1 MKKYAFTLA
10 EVLITL
16 GVIGV
21 VAAMTIPSLIQNNKA
36 ARLRTQFLKSYST
49 ITQVYRIMQNDTEGS
64 LNSEYEHGTFYKNFS
79 KYLKGSLD
87 CGNYYEE
94 RINKKPC
101 YAPNAG
107 NNVYKSLNGA
117 ILGNSGER
125 LLDDGILVMPDS
137 SILYFENN
145 KEGDSAIYVSV
156 DLNGIDNGPNIW
168 GYDLFTFQFLDAL
181 EVKAMGDMGTDF
193 SPEQY
198 CDSSKSSARNGIAC
212 AFKAKNDPEYSKKIV
227 KSIR

>member
-1 MKKYAFTLA
+1 
-10 EVLITL
+10 
-16 GVIGV
+16 
-21 VAAMTIPSLIQNNKA
+21 
-36 ARLRTQFLKSYST
+36 
-49 ITQVYRIMQNDTEGS
+49 MQNDTEGS

-168 GYDLFTFQFLDAL
+168 GYDLFTFEFLNGEL
-181 EVKAMGDMGTDF
+181 RTMGATGTRYTDLNT
-193 SPEQY
+193 Y
-198 CDSSKSSARNGIAC
+198 CSKSSGHNYNGIAC
-212 AFKAKNDPEYSKKIV
+212 ADKAKTNSEYFKEIAKEL
-227 KSIR
+227 K